1 MNKNMFLVFGLAAVI
16 LSIVFDNDTES
27 IIAIV
32 CLSTYAILSE
42 IQKLKKDE
50 EHKVSNDNGI
60 NEKGQ

>member
-16 LSIVFDNDTES
+16 LSIVFDNDKES

-42 IQKLKKDE
+42 IQKLKKD
-50 EHKVSNDNGI
+50 D
-60 NEKGQ
+60 